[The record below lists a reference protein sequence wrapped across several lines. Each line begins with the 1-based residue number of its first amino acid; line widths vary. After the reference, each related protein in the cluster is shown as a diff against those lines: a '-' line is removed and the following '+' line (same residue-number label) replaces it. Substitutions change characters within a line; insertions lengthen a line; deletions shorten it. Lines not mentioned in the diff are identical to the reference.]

1 MGHLLEV
8 RLTEAAHRGDPRRG
22 SPPTFGPGGAGLLLT
37 YSSIHSESL
46 LVIPGAHR
54 AFAWSQ
60 CPCHGLFSS
69 QKLEQER
76 ENTEGGPEG
85 LHLEPGNED
94 QLDDALQTALK
105 RRRELLQRLQE
116 QHLLDELSRAQAW
129 SAARRGALGSALSP
143 ELTPTGVLPAA
154 SPPPLTLDPPRIILP
169 TVPQPPATVIQQLPQ
184 QPLIAQI
191 PPPQAF
197 PTQRSGSIKEDMVEL
212 LLLQN
217 AQVHQLVL
225 QNWMLKAL
233 PPAPQGIAGPP
244 GASGPPL
251 PSRR

>member
-1 MGHLLEV
+1 MLDSSAAEQVIRLMLKLL
-8 RLTEAAHRGDPRRG
+8 R
-22 SPPTFGPGGAGLLLT
+22 
-37 YSSIHSESL
+37 
-46 LVIPGAHR
+46 
-54 AFAWSQ
+54 
-60 CPCHGLFSS
+60 

-76 ENTEGGPEG
+76 ENLEGGPEG

-94 QLDDALQTALK
+94 RPDDALQTALK
-105 RRRELLQRLQE
+105 RRSELLQRLQE
-116 QHLLDELSRAQAW
+116 QHLLNELSRVQAW
-129 SAARRGALGSALSP
+129 SAASRGALGSALPP
-143 ELTPTGVLPAA
+143 ELTPTGVPPAA
-154 SPPPLTLDPPRIILP
+154 SPPPLTPDLPRIVLP
-169 TVPQPPATVIQQLPQ
+169 TVPQPPATIIQQLPQ

-233 PPAPQGIAGPP
+233 PPALQDPPRVAPGVPRAARRKLPAVHHHHHHHHHHHTAWPP
-244 GASGPPL
+244 GAATVLQSTPSPWMPGPP
-251 PSRR
+251 